1 VARPDPDVF
10 IERLTFSEEISMKPL
25 NVIAVVALAA
35 AGCANYQPII
45 DTRGVDPINYRADLA
60 DCQAYA
66 GQVDPAAGAAA
77 GAIAGALLGVLLGRI
92 VNDSNAGMKLGAV
105 MGASGG
111 AGEAARSQQEIV
123 KNCMRGR
130 GYSVLY

>member
-1 VARPDPDVF
+1 MAF
-10 IERLTFSEEISMKPL
+10 FEEISMKPL
-25 NVIAVVALAA
+25 NIIAVVALAA
-35 AGCANYQPII
+35 AGCADYQPIV

-66 GQVDPAAGAAA
+66 GQVNPAAGAAG
-77 GAIAGALLGVLLGRI
+77 GAVAGALLGVLLGRI
-92 VNDSNAGMKLGAV
+92 VNDSNSGMKLGAL
-105 MGASGG
+105 MGGSAG